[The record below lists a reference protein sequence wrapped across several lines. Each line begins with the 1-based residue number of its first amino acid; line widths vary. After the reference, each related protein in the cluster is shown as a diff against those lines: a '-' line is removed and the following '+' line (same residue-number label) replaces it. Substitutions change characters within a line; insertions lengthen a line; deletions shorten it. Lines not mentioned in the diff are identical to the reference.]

1 MGFADAEAFRMREAS
16 NDLKRQRPDVSFSEE
31 ETRLKKLRVEE
42 QELATIK
49 EKEQEL
55 AKIING
61 GSQPSTN
68 EDEPDILDLLA

>member
-1 MGFADAEAFRMREAS
+1 MWFADGEAVRMRAAF
-16 NDLKRQRPDVSFSEE
+16 NDLKRQRPGVSFSEE
-31 ETRLKKLRVEE
+31 ETRLKGLRVKE